1 MSRPLAHYGSSGS
14 GLRCSHGS
22 TLDERIPRPKQ
33 PKTAL
38 PPSLRKSLGFQPR
51 REEDA
56 ATSSTLYKAGAG
68 VLKSVGSAP
77 DGSYLR
83 GGSGVPASVR
93 CSAMAR
99 QRQGQTRA
107 VVFRPTLEDGG
118 TVSANYGASRTST
131 RVRAPPRG
139 SAAAAAVDRKPLPKK
154 RPPAVP
160 ALALPPQDRAVHT
173 QAFH

>member
-83 GGSGVPASVR
+83 GGSGVPR
-93 CSAMAR
+93 R
-99 QRQGQTRA
+99 
-107 VVFRPTLEDGG
+107 
-118 TVSANYGASRTST
+118 
-131 RVRAPPRG
+131 
-139 SAAAAAVDRKPLPKK
+139 
-154 RPPAVP
+154 
-160 ALALPPQDRAVHT
+160 
-173 QAFH
+173 